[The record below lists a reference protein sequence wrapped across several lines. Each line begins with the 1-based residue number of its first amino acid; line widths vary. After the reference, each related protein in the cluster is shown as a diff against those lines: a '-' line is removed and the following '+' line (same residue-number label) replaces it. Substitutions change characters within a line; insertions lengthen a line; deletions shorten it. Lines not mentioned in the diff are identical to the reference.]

1 LRDIP
6 GGSFYAVAL
15 MPTKINAP
23 RHRRPSADEQHVLEH
38 LTVRP
43 LAPYETERCDQL
55 IVQHHY
61 LHRSELV
68 GEHVR
73 YVATFQGQWLALA
86 AWCAPTWHLKA
97 RDAFIGWTDEQRRI
111 RLPLLANN
119 ARLLVLPDY
128 HFPNLIS
135 RFMKLMLARLSADW
149 QTRWGH
155 PLALVESF
163 VDPQLY
169 RGTAHKVSGWSKLGQ
184 SAGWKRSAEDFY
196 QKHDRPKQIW
206 VRELVKKAC
215 VKLRAPTLPPDWAA
229 VEQNAQPRCTAK
241 APQLRSL
248 VETLR
253 AEVPECRSKK
263 GLAFPIAGM
272 LALIAQATFSGVRRG
287 PQDLADY
294 AATLAQGQLRALGF
308 RCDKHTG
315 RVRCPGV
322 TPFRDVLIGVEAT
335 ALERALLAWQEQL
348 LGPAQ
353 DNLVIVDGKTLRH
366 AHLELVSAVNGQ
378 GRWLG
383 TVPVP
388 EGSNEIPA
396 ARQLLSKVSVQH
408 KTTLADALHTQL
420 ETAQQ
425 ILFEGGGDYALTVKA
440 NQKQLV
446 QTLATL
452 LTPGKFSPSTHAAD
466 PRADP
471 GTQLQPPGDSASGMP
486 GSDPG
491 TGRFSRR
498 PSDCAP
504 AATGAASR
512 PEDDRNRVFD
522 QQPDAG
528 ATRRLGLAAPEA
540 ELLGNR
546 KPVAPRAG
554 RVAG

>member
-1 LRDIP
+1 
-6 GGSFYAVAL
+6 
-15 MPTKINAP
+15 MPTKSNASRP
-23 RHRRPSADEQHVLEH
+23 RRPTADEQHVLEH

-43 LAPYETERCDQL
+43 LEPHETARFDQL

-73 YVATFQGQWLALA
+73 YVATYQGQWLALA

-97 RDAFIGWTDEQRRI
+97 RDAFIGWTNEQRRT

-119 ARLLVLPDY
+119 ARLLVLPDC

-135 RFMKLMLARLSADW
+135 RFMKLMLARLSTDW
-149 QTRWGH
+149 QARWGH

-169 RGTAHKVSGWSKLGQ
+169 RGTAYKVSGWSKLGH

-206 VRELVKKAC
+206 VRELVKNAR
-215 VKLRAPTLPPDWAA
+215 VKLRAPTLPPAWAA
-229 VEQNAQPRCTAK
+229 VAQNAQPRCTAK

-294 AATLAQGQLRALGF
+294 AATLTQGQLRALGF

-322 TPFRDVLIGVEAT
+322 TPFRDVLIGVDAI

-348 LGPAQ
+348 LGPAP
-353 DNLVIVDGKTLRH
+353 DDLVIVDGKTLRH

-383 TVPVP
+383 TVAVP
-388 EGSNEIPA
+388 EGSNEIPI
-396 ARQLLSKVSVQH
+396 ARQLLSKVSVQN

-452 LTPGKFSPSTHAAD
+452 LTPGKFSPSAHAAD
-466 PRADP
+466 PRVDS
-471 GTQLQPPGDSASGMP
+471 GTQLQPSGDSPPGMP

-491 TGRFSRR
+491 ASRFSRR
-498 PSDCAP
+498 TPDCA
-504 AATGAASR
+504 AAAAGAVCR
-512 PEDDRNRVFD
+512 PEDHRNGLSD

-528 ATRRLGLAAPEA
+528 ATRRFGLAAPQA
-540 ELLGNR
+540 ELLGDR